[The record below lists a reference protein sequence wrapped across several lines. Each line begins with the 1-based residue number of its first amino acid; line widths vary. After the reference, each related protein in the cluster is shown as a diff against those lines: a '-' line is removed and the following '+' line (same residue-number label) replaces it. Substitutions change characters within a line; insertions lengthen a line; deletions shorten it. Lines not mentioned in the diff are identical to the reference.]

1 MYMEIN
7 IINLKKYMLQ
17 FVSLVSSYI
26 LSPCKIKGSFAMSL
40 GFISSTIFV
49 LLDNQ
54 YPYVVIEK
62 DNSNQC
68 SHY

>member
-1 MYMEIN
+1 MYIN
-7 IINLKKYMLQ
+7 QTNLQKYMLQ
-17 FVSLVSSYI
+17 FVLVSIASYI
-26 LSPCKIKGSFAMSL
+26 LSPCKIKVTFAMSL

-62 DNSNQC
+62 DNSKQC